1 MLNAG
6 DSLLLGEF
14 LRCISDETIFSLVES
29 SEEKEILLNLYK
41 NPISGIMP
49 NIIADGS
56 LNPKSFKIH
65 DIQFERIIGR
75 NVLLKQANKSKF
87 LEKYKK
93 WISEKGYLILGENI
107 PSQGQRLSDLI
118 DKNFLESEFRNSLKI
133 AEEKIYKDPRNHL
146 CNWSPNTL
154 KEQLECNNW
163 EIHSWEIKEF
173 ITPILIRKEQIEKWF
188 PNQNEEDTQSSY
200 SKNISSHFSTN
211 QLRKLSEIFYQSIG
225 GKVVNW
231 KSNFVFMKLSKKN
244 MP

>member
-1 MLNAG
+1 GYEASIKETVDQNREAQLAAFFLQNSYKKDGDSSYWEARTLSGSAELLGELRNQFKKISNLSPYSQILLLNAG

-118 DKNFLESEFRNSLKI
+118 DK
-133 AEEKIYKDPRNHL
+133 
-146 CNWSPNTL
+146 
-154 KEQLECNNW
+154 
-163 EIHSWEIKEF
+163 
-173 ITPILIRKEQIEKWF
+173 
-188 PNQNEEDTQSSY
+188 
-200 SKNISSHFSTN
+200 
-211 QLRKLSEIFYQSIG
+211 
-225 GKVVNW
+225 
-231 KSNFVFMKLSKKN
+231 
-244 MP
+244 